1 MEDPDFKTRGGTPPS
16 HAFFNSSWSSAQSS
30 VTSVSS
36 EPFPGSHNGSSGR
49 SSSHSL
55 KMEAK
60 DGSRTPESGSNT
72 DSDAQTV
79 KREAS
84 PDVPAGPSRSTSS
97 NKNVKQS
104 SPSKKSSKAPVQLI
118 AHYPR
123 AEEAAL
129 ATFET
134 LETNWHQY
142 KYLGKSKV
150 QEDAMACECYYKPGL
165 RIVLFM
171 GRYAE

>member
-1 MEDPDFKTRGGTPPS
+1 MELKDDS
-16 HAFFNSSWSSAQSS
+16 E
-30 VTSVSS
+30 TS
-36 EPFPGSHNGSSGR
+36 G
-49 SSSHSL
+49 
-55 KMEAK
+55 
-60 DGSRTPESGSNT
+60 SGSNT

-79 KREAS
+79 KRGAS
-84 PDVPAGPSRSTSS
+84 PDVPAGPSRTTSS
-97 NKNVKQS
+97 NKSVKQS
-104 SPSKKSSKAPVQLI
+104 SPSKKPSKTPVQLI

-123 AEEAAL
+123 ADDAAL

-165 RIVLFM
+165 QAVLFM
-171 GRYAE
+171 ARHAKSITLQVTPSTQLAVHVPIVSTD

>member
-1 MEDPDFKTRGGTPPS
+1 MEDPGFKRRSESPPT
-16 HAFFNSSWSSAQSS
+16 HAFSNVSWSSDQNSASS
-30 VTSVSS
+30 TSS
-36 EPFPGSHNGSSGR
+36 EPFLGNRNGSNGR
-49 SSSHSL
+49 NGSHSL
-55 KMEAK
+55 KMEDN

-84 PDVPAGPSRSTSS
+84 PDAPAGPSRTTSS

-104 SPSKKSSKAPVQLI
+104 SPLKKPSKAPIQLI

-165 RIVLFM
+165 
-171 GRYAE
+171 